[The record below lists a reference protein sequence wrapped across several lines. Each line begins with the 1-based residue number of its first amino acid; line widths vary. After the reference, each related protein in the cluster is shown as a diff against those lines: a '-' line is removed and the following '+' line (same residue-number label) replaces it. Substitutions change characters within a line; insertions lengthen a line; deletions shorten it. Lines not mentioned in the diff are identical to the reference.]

1 MTQITYP
8 LHHVG
13 IAVSDMESSIQAYE
27 RNFGFSMILE
37 ERLDDR
43 GIHLVFLQL
52 SNTLIELLAP
62 LNDSSVIRKFL
73 EEKGP
78 GIHHICYQV
87 KDIGV
92 ALLRMKELGHTLIDK
107 LPREGAAGSL
117 IAFIH
122 PKSMGGVLV
131 ELCQPRV

>member
-1 MTQITYP
+1 
-8 LHHVG
+8 
-13 IAVSDMESSIQAYE
+13 MESSIQAYE